1 MRAKGKVVEDD
12 TLRPKFKIA
21 APVEMGERQEP
32 QQHQQRAKGRI
43 TEGTPRKPPNHV
55 CYPMLFGPG
64 MPWDFDPKTC
74 TYRDGKGARRVPKC
88 KKCQGNIYPMENHE
102 CEGYIPQ
109 YDDMTEEREERWEER
124 VRVIREMKRDGWHD
138 ETDLEDG
145 REEDYDGGDYC
156 EGDDDGYDCD

>member
-1 MRAKGKVVEDD
+1 
-12 TLRPKFKIA
+12 
-21 APVEMGERQEP
+21 
-32 QQHQQRAKGRI
+32 
-43 TEGTPRKPPNHV
+43 
-55 CYPMLFGPG
+55 
-64 MPWDFDPKTC
+64 
-74 TYRDGKGARRVPKC
+74 
-88 KKCQGNIYPMENHE
+88 MENHE

-156 EGDDDGYDCD
+156 EGPTAISTSSRSVSWRSDRRCSRRCRIRISASSRERRRSAIRRL